1 MTECKH
7 GLRQGCFYC
16 HNRTTTTPTSQP
28 VPKKRT
34 KATRLSEQMNDRM
47 TTLKQRLKQIR
58 GE

>member
-16 HNRTTTTPTSQP
+16 HNKTTTTPTSLAT
-28 VPKKRT
+28 PKKRT
-34 KATRLSEQMNDRM
+34 KATRLWEQMNQRM
-47 TTLKQRLKQIR
+47 TDLKKRLKTIR